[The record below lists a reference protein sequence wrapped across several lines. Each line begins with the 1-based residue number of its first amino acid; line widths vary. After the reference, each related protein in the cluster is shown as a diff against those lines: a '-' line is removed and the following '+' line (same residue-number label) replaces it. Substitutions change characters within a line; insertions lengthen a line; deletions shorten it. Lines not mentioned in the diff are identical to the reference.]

1 MRAVTVAGLALAL
14 GACGG
19 GGGIDVATSGPGATA
34 SAPSVQERLPDRA
47 MSDTVGAAAGTRMCS
62 APGAGYS
69 IRYPDTWFTVEAG
82 PVPCR
87 FFHPEPF
94 QLAPATEAPG
104 LAVAVELAPVAFD
117 DLVPSAAGTQTVK
130 ARRDAM
136 VAGHRAVRLSGLTG
150 EVGLL
155 EPGLR
160 RLTWFVEAGPATFIA
175 TTSEAAQAGTFASNS
190 EVLDSMVS
198 SLELAEPV
206 SGGADQGHQA
216 DPR

>member
-14 GACGG
+14 GACGT
-19 GGGIDVATSGPGATA
+19 GGGIDVVTSGPGATA
-34 SAPSVQERLPDRA
+34 PAPSARERA
-47 MSDTVGAAAGTRMCS
+47 MSDTVGAASTRLCS

-69 IRYPDTWFTVEAG
+69 IRYPDTWFTVDDG

-94 QLAPATEAPG
+94 RLAPATEAPG

-117 DLVPSAAGTQTVK
+117 DLVPSAAGTQAAA
-130 ARRDAM
+130 ARRDAV
-136 VAGHRAVRLSGLTG
+136 VAGRRAVRVSGLTG
-150 EVGLL
+150 EAGLL

-160 RLTWFVEAGPATFIA
+160 RLTWYVEAGPATFVA

-198 SLELAEPV
+198 SLELAEPLSAGV
-206 SGGADQGHQA
+206 DQGHRA